1 MRLAPPLAFLSLLVP
16 SLASADASVDVTL
29 TQQGEV
35 LAAAAGLTPAQLAAE
50 IQDDVEKAYQTNN
63 VSGFLRAFTDATAF
77 SQRGLA
83 VDYVSVPSS
92 FLIGFGANVS
102 IAGEDSFDD
111 DDSPTGGAAVNLGL
125 MVGGNLAGWGLP
137 RWTLYG
143 NAFYNKASTDRLEGN
158 LTSAGLHAQVKLIKP
173 AEDKGLARAFRWIGL
188 DATSGI
194 EYTRWSLDAADDIEN
209 NFTAGG
215 NTRDYDLQMTSS
227 GSFNLTSDA
236 VTVPL
241 ELTTGFRVLGLLSI
255 YGGVGVDFTYG
266 TSSVDAALTGVVT
279 NDDTGSDVNVGTV
292 AITAEGENDGSPT
305 ALHALVGAQVNLWKV
320 KAFVQ
325 GNVAQTPAASLSFGL
340 RLVL

>member
-16 SLASADASVDVTL
+16 SLALADASVNVTL
-29 TQQGEV
+29 TQQGQV

-50 IQDDVEKAYQTNN
+50 IQDDVEDAYQTND
-63 VSGFLRAFTDATAF
+63 VPGFLRAFTDATAF

-102 IAGEDSFDD
+102 IAGEDSFDSE
-111 DDSPTGGAAVNLGL
+111 DSLTGGAALNLGL

-143 NAFYNKASTDRLEGN
+143 NAFYNSASTDRLEGN

-173 AEDKGLARAFRWIGL
+173 AQDKGLARAVRWIGL
-188 DATSGI
+188 DVTSGV
-194 EYTRWSLDAADDIEN
+194 EYTRWSLDAADGIEN
-209 NFTAGG
+209 DFTVG
-215 NTRDYDLQMTSS
+215 NMMEYDLQMTSA
-227 GSFNLTSDA
+227 GSFNLTSNA
-236 VTVPL
+236 LTLPI

-279 NDDTGSDVNVGTV
+279 NDDTGSDVNVGSV
-292 AITAEGENDGSPT
+292 SITADGENDGSPT

-325 GNVAQTPAASLSFGL
+325 GNVAPTQAASVSFGL

>member
-16 SLASADASVDVTL
+16 SLALADASVNVTL
-29 TQQGEV
+29 TQQGQV

-50 IQDDVEKAYQTNN
+50 IQDDVEDAYQTND
-63 VSGFLRAFTDATAF
+63 VPGFLRAFTDATAF

-92 FLIGFGANVS
+92 LLIGFGANVS
-102 IAGEDSFDD
+102 IAGEDSFDSE
-111 DDSPTGGAAVNLGL
+111 DSLTGGAALNLGL

-143 NAFYNKASTDRLEGN
+143 NAFYNSASTDRLEGN

-173 AEDKGLARAFRWIGL
+173 AQDKGLARAVRWIGL
-188 DATSGI
+188 DVTSGV
-194 EYTRWSLDAADDIEN
+194 EYTRWSLDAADGIEN
-209 NFTAGG
+209 DFTVG
-215 NTRDYDLQMTSS
+215 NMMEYDLQMTSA
-227 GSFNLTSDA
+227 GSFNLTSNA
-236 VTVPL
+236 LTLPI

-279 NDDTGSDVNVGTV
+279 NDDTGSDVNVGSV
-292 AITAEGENDGSPT
+292 SITADGENDGSPT

-325 GNVAQTPAASLSFGL
+325 GNVAPTQAASVSFGL